1 MRSRV
6 DGNPEEGGW
15 DMIPENAENAEGEY
29 KSRDCFDYF
38 IRICILSV
46 HLRHMYDIKTS
57 WKKNLMI

>member
-46 HLRHMYDIKTS
+46 CTCDIC
-57 WKKNLMI
+57 MILKLHGRKF